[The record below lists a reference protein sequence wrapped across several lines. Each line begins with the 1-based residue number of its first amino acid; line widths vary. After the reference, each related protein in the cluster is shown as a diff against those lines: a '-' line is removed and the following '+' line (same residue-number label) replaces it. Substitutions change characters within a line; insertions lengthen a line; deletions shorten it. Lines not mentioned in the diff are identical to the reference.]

1 MKKLISLALA
11 AAMSLS
17 FVSPLSTLVYA
28 EELPQ
33 ATQTEQD
40 VATDENADPDAE
52 PAAEDENDTPA
63 ATAPVQSAPAQ
74 APAAPQQ
81 DAPQDDAVAQAAAL
95 FTALPTADEAAAM
108 SAGDLQAVM
117 EQTTEALNA
126 FDALSLEDSEAFL
139 AEYGAL
145 YEAVANDLMAVLLSA
160 DDKDASDLSLQPM
173 EQTDDVYLT
182 LSGYTVD
189 ELKNFPVDDI
199 PDMLTDAMGNPLE
212 IDDSYTGAWFYFVDD
227 DVDESHTLGA
237 GETVDLWDYTYTAEE
252 YDYYQIYTT
261 YNLCLVLGDGGQMN
275 DGNSHRYLI
284 EVELFNSDTVSYFYM
299 YPSLNRDGDKSYN
312 PTLIRYGDFDF
323 QALGM
328 QGFSYI
334 YYEAEFDQYKDTY
347 KVWVNQNSL
356 SEDLARRGIKMD
368 FYKMADFLRYRD
380 EGQPLTGAITADV
393 IGDGYAAAYDTQ
405 VTQDNYM
412 DADNLWAIVFTNKD
426 TGRVLGYL
434 GYCLNIQKIEK
445 AIEANLL
452 FYNGTEM
459 ETLRTARVNGV
470 SDRVNMGVGLS
481 NNVPGSNGAFISDT
495 VKSYS
500 CGVGFSM
507 PEGYPTDE
515 TYYVTLPQN
524 DMIKKVYAGSYLS
537 EEDAINAGAADITD
551 EVFSDG
557 SGEAP
562 YGHPVTLG
570 NYNDQMTLVLQDGT
584 VLAQLYFYGYSTG
597 SGSSDSARND
607 LDPNFQITGATGP
620 NGFYL
625 SNYVADMANGIQLDT
640 YYRRDDRYD
649 VGGYQLILLNK
660 EISDDELKQIVP
672 RFWTPEG
679 VQVHSGGKVVSGET
693 SLEHATWN
701 TEMANTVLYQV
712 QVPGEKL
719 RNYQVTFATR
729 QQGPKML
736 VAGPDERFVNL
747 TADNN
752 FVHDIMVANIGD
764 EDLTGITVELKN
776 AVHVKLDDYWTLGG
790 AGNDT
795 LPAFDETYVSYPTVD
810 EDGNQTWDYNTYATL
825 DNIAKVRLLADG
837 EGEISGTLV
846 ITAANGDKREIKL
859 TGIAANPKIVSA
871 TLDDAVKFVPYS
883 YMVVTDNMYRWNN
896 STFTLVDGALPRGMM
911 LYENTGEIYG
921 VPQESGDFTFT
932 VRVDYSSS
940 RFSPSQATYTL
951 HVEDNTNQA
960 VYNETDEGYIIET
973 PLGVEQGAGT
983 RDFYLADTST
993 DQLYVSQGEYGE
1005 FIAVWLNGRRLIPG
1019 VDYLSESGSTRI
1031 TIRSQT
1037 FAQKAYT
1044 DRYNTIAVE
1053 FRVGG
1058 SLDNELKRT
1067 AQNFRLTADLL
1078 PDGSGSSGGS
1088 SSGGGSGSGS
1098 SGSSGGSQNAAQNAG
1113 QNAGQSAGASAQGA
1127 AGSAAQAAQGASGVT
1142 LRFHVVDAQ
1151 GGPIVGASAE
1161 LHSTPRYGTTDG
1173 NGDVVFS
1180 GVEFGEHTLT
1190 IYNADGGVM
1199 GGKTFTLAHGGFGI
1213 NGSVITVS
1221 DGALVDIRVIAA
1233 DGTLK
1238 FNAVDLAQ
1246 PAAIPQTGDDFD
1258 PTLWRVTA
1266 VLAFCLA
1273 AGLTVYKKKKEQ
1285 A

>member
-11 AAMSLS
+11 AVMSLS

-182 LSGYTVD
+182 LVGYTVD
-189 ELKNFPVDDI
+189 EIKNFPVDDI

-237 GETVDLWDYTYTAEE
+237 GETVDLWDYTYTDISYATFETN
-252 YDYYQIYTT
+252 YD
-261 YNLCLVLGDGGQMN
+261 LCLVLGNGNQMN
-275 DGNSHRYLI
+275 DGNSHRYLV
-284 EVELFNSDTVSYFYM
+284 EVEICDGQAAGGF
-299 YPSLNRDGDKSYN
+299 LNLELNCDGNKYYN
-312 PTLIRYGDFDF
+312 PALIVYGDFDF
-323 QALGM
+323 GALGM
-328 QGFSYI
+328 QGYSYT
-334 YYEAEFDQYKDTY
+334 YYDTEFDQHKDAYKF
-347 KVWVNQNSL
+347 WINNASL
-356 SEDLARRGIKMD
+356 SEEAARRGFQVD
-368 FYKMADFLRYRD
+368 FYPMANFLRYRD

-393 IGDGYAAAYDTQ
+393 TGDGYAAAYDTQ

-434 GYCLNIQKIEK
+434 GLCLNVQKIEK
-445 AIEANLL
+445 EIKADLL
-452 FYNGTEM
+452 FYNGSGM
-459 ETLRTARVNGV
+459 EKLNTARIQGIYVDINFGIGY
-470 SDRVNMGVGLS
+470 SGTG
-481 NNVPGSNGAFISDT
+481 NGAWIRGGGLYGLGSSLPAD
-495 VKSYS
+495 
-500 CGVGFSM
+500 
-507 PEGYPTDE
+507 YPLDE
-515 TYYVTLPQN
+515 TYYITIPQN

-570 NYNDQMTLVLQDGT
+570 DYNNGITLVMQDGSAFS
-584 VLAQLYFYGYSTG
+584 VYFYGYHTG

-620 NGFYL
+620 DNLYL

-660 EISDDELKQIVP
+660 EISADELKQIVP
-672 RFWTPEG
+672 QFWTPEG
-679 VQVHSGGKVVSGET
+679 VQVNSGGKVVSGET
-693 SLEHATWN
+693 SLENAVWN
-701 TEMANTVLYQV
+701 SEIANTVLYQV
-712 QVPGEKL
+712 QVPGEK
-719 RNYQVTFATR
+719 RRDYQVTFATR

-764 EDLTGITVELKN
+764 EALTGITVELKD
-776 AVHVKLDDYWTLGG
+776 AVHIKLDDYWTLGG

-810 EDGNQTWDYNTYATL
+810 EDGQETWQSNRYATL
-825 DNIAKVRLLADG
+825 DNIAKIRLLADG

-940 RFSPSQATYTL
+940 RFSSSQATYTL
-951 HVEDNTNQA
+951 HVKDNTNQA

-973 PLGVEQGAGT
+973 HLGVEQGAGT

>member
-17 FVSPLSTLVYA
+17 FVSPLSTLAYA

-33 ATQTEQD
+33 ATQTVQD
-40 VATDENADPDAE
+40 VATDENADPDAG
-52 PAAEDENDTPA
+52 PATAAEDDTPA

-81 DAPQDDAVAQAAAL
+81 DAPQDDAVAQVAAL

-117 EQTTEALNA
+117 EQTAEALNA

-160 DDKDASDLSLQPM
+160 DDKDTSDLSLQPM

-182 LSGYTVD
+182 LIGYTVD

-199 PDMLTDAMGNPLE
+199 PGMLTDAMGNPLE
-212 IDDSYTGAWFYFVDD
+212 IDDSYTGAWFYFISD
-227 DVDESHTLGA
+227 DVDESHALGA
-237 GETVDLWDYTYTAEE
+237 GETVDLWDYDYTSTSENFNIN
-252 YDYYQIYTT
+252 YD
-261 YNLCLVLGDGGQMN
+261 LCLVLGNGNQMN
-275 DGNSHRYLI
+275 DGNSHRYLVD
-284 EVELFNSDTVSYFYM
+284 VEIDQGGKVESELRAYLRVDGNGSQFSPVTAANFKNSIFETLGMSGSNLVLYDE
-299 YPSLNRDGDKSYN
+299 SYN
-312 PTLIRYGDFDF
+312 EETKD
-323 QALGM
+323 
-328 QGFSYI
+328 SYRI
-334 YYEAEFDQYKDTY
+334 ILSTSYYDD
-347 KVWVNQNSL
+347 SL
-356 SEDLARRGIKMD
+356 QRRGIQVD
-368 FYKMADFLRYRD
+368 IYPMANFLRYRD
-380 EGQPLTGAITADV
+380 EGQPLTGVITADV
-393 IGDGYAAAYDTQ
+393 MGDGYAANYDTQ

-412 DADNLWAIVFTNKD
+412 EADNLWAVVFMQKD
-426 TGRVLGYL
+426 TGRVLGYMGL
-434 GYCLNIQKIEK
+434 CINIKGIDPELVCTVSTFDGTDMVALDSSEISGDVPRAHALLDLN
-445 AIEANLL
+445 ATGNAV
-452 FYNGTEM
+452 
-459 ETLRTARVNGV
+459 TLSG
-470 SDRVNMGVGLS
+470 
-481 NNVPGSNGAFISDT
+481 
-495 VKSYS
+495 KSYY
-500 CGVGFSM
+500 GETINV
-507 PEGYPTDE
+507 PEGYMPEE
-515 TYYVTLPQN
+515 TYYLTIPAHPDV
-524 DMIKKVYAGSYLS
+524 KAAYSGVYYS
-537 EEDAINAGAADITD
+537 EAEALQYGTEIT
-551 EVFSDG
+551 EQLFSDG
-557 SGEAP
+557 SQGTP
-562 YGHPVTLG
+562 YGYPFSFENG
-570 NYNDQMTLVLQDGT
+570 NRSITLVMQSGETLSFTLSWHQTSSGGGGDV
-584 VLAQLYFYGYSTG
+584 VLEN
-597 SGSSDSARND
+597 ARND

-625 SNYVADMANGIQLDT
+625 SNYVADVVNGVQLDT

-649 VGGYQLILLNK
+649 VGGYQLILLDE
-660 EISDDELKQIVP
+660 EISADELKQIVP

-679 VQVHSGGKVVSGET
+679 VQVYSGGKVVSGET
-693 SLEHATWN
+693 NLEHAVWN
-701 TEMANTVLYQV
+701 SEMANTVRYQV

-764 EDLTGITVELKN
+764 EELTGITVELKD

-810 EDGNQTWDYNTYATL
+810 EDGQETWQSNRYATL

-871 TLDDAVKFVPYS
+871 TLADAVKFVPYS
-883 YMVVTDNMYRWNN
+883 YMVVTDNMYNWNR

-951 HVEDNTNQA
+951 HVKDNTNQA

-973 PLGVEQGAGT
+973 HLGVEQGAGT

-1005 FIAVWLNGRRLIPG
+1005 FIAVWLNGQRLIRG

-1078 PDGSGSSGGS
+1078 PDGSGSSGG
-1088 SSGGGSGSGS
+1088 GSGSGS

-1113 QNAGQSAGASAQGA
+1113 QNAGQSTGASAQGA

>member
-17 FVSPLSTLVYA
+17 FVSPLSTLAYA

-33 ATQTEQD
+33 ATQTVQD
-40 VATDENADPDAE
+40 VATDENADPDAGTAT
-52 PAAEDENDTPA
+52 AAEDDTPA

-81 DAPQDDAVAQAAAL
+81 DAPQDDAVAQVAAL

-117 EQTTEALNA
+117 EQTAEALNA
-126 FDALSLEDSEAFL
+126 FDALSPEDSEAFL

-182 LSGYTVD
+182 LIGYTVD

-199 PDMLTDAMGNPLE
+199 PGMLTDAMGNPLE
-212 IDDSYTGAWFYFVDD
+212 IDDSYTGAWFYFISD
-227 DVDESHTLGA
+227 DVDESHALGA
-237 GETVDLWDYTYTAEE
+237 GETVDLWDYDSTSSSDGYNAN
-252 YDYYQIYTT
+252 YD
-261 YNLCLVLGDGGQMN
+261 LCLVLGNGNQMN
-275 DGNSHRYLI
+275 DGNSHRYLV
-284 EVELFNSDTVSYFYM
+284 EVEIDRGGSLGSYLYGR
-299 YPSLNRDGDKSYN
+299 LNRDGNKYFN
-312 PTLIRYGDFDF
+312 PTMTIRNDDAIFET
-323 QALGM
+323 LGM
-328 QGFSYI
+328 QGGI
-334 YYEAEFDQYKDTY
+334 YTFFDTEYDQYQGTY
-347 KVWVNQNSL
+347 KVYISSDYSSEEL
-356 SEDLARRGIKMD
+356 SRRGIQMD
-368 FYKMADFLRYRD
+368 IYPMANFLRYRD
-380 EGQPLTGAITADV
+380 EGQPLTGVITEDV
-393 IGDGYAAAYDTQ
+393 MGDGYTANYDTQ
-405 VTQDNYM
+405 ITQDNYM
-412 DADNLWAIVFTNKD
+412 EADNLWAIVFMQKD
-426 TGRVLGYL
+426 TGRILGY
-434 GYCLNIQKIEK
+434 
-445 AIEANLL
+445 
-452 FYNGTEM
+452 
-459 ETLRTARVNGV
+459 
-470 SDRVNMGVGLS
+470 MGVGFTVQKAEQGLQADVLFPNGDGMDVLDSTAIIGTDASIYYSLDLS
-481 NNVPGSNGAFISDT
+481 AAGNGATFERYLVSHGIR
-495 VKSYS
+495 
-500 CGVGFSM
+500 FEL
-507 PEGYPTDE
+507 PEGYPLDE
-515 TYYVTLPQN
+515 TYYVTIPQN
-524 DMIKKVYAGSYLS
+524 ELVSAAYEGIFSS
-537 EEDAINAGAADITD
+537 EAAAIASNAPNITD
-551 EVFSDG
+551 DLFSDG
-557 SGEAP
+557 SEDVPHGYPVVLGGEHKNITMVMQNGAV
-562 YGHPVTLG
+562 YS
-570 NYNDQMTLVLQDGT
+570 
-584 VLAQLYFYGYSTG
+584 AYFYGYETG
-597 SGSSDSARND
+597 GGGGSSESPRND

-660 EISDDELKQIVP
+660 EISADELKQIVP

-679 VQVHSGGKVVSGET
+679 VQVNSGGKVISGET
-693 SLEHATWN
+693 NLEHVTWN
-701 TEMANTVLYQV
+701 TEMANTVRYQV

-764 EDLTGITVELKN
+764 EELTGITVELKD
-776 AVHVKLDDYWTLGG
+776 AVHIKLDDYWTLGG

-795 LPAFDETYVSYPTVD
+795 LPAFDDTSMSYPTVD

-871 TLDDAVKFVPYS
+871 TLADAVKFVPYS
-883 YMVVTDNMYRWNN
+883 YMVVTDNMYNWNR

-940 RFSPSQATYTL
+940 RFSSSQATYTL
-951 HVEDNTNQA
+951 HVKDNTNQA

-973 PLGVEQGAGT
+973 HLGVEQGAGT

-1005 FIAVWLNGRRLIPG
+1005 FIAVWLNGRRLIRG

-1078 PDGSGSSGGS
+1078 PDGSGSSGGG
-1088 SSGGGSGSGS
+1088 SSGGGS
-1098 SGSSGGSQNAAQNAG
+1098 SGSSGGSQNAG
-1113 QNAGQSAGASAQGA
+1113 QNSSQSASQSTGAFAQGA

>member
-1 MKKLISLALA
+1 MKQLISLALA

-17 FVSPLSTLVYA
+17 FVSPLSTLAYA

-74 APAAPQQ
+74 APDAPQQ
-81 DAPQDDAVAQAAAL
+81 DAPQDDAVAQVAAL

-117 EQTTEALNA
+117 EQTAEALNA

-145 YEAVANDLMAVLLSA
+145 YGAVANDLMAVLLSA

-189 ELKNFPVDDI
+189 EIKNFPVDDI
-199 PDMLTDAMGNPLE
+199 PGMLTDAMGNPLE

-237 GETVDLWDYTYTAEE
+237 GETVDLWDYTYTDISYVTFETN
-252 YDYYQIYTT
+252 YD
-261 YNLCLVLGDGGQMN
+261 LCLVLGNGNQMN
-275 DGNSHRYLI
+275 DGNSHRYLV
-284 EVELFNSDTVSYFYM
+284 EVEICDGQAAGGF
-299 YPSLNRDGDKSYN
+299 LNLELNCDGNKYYN
-312 PTLIRYGDFDF
+312 PALIVYGDFDF
-323 QALGM
+323 GALGM
-328 QGFSYI
+328 QGYSYT
-334 YYEAEFDQYKDTY
+334 YYDTEFDQHKDAYKF
-347 KVWVNQNSL
+347 WINNASL
-356 SEDLARRGIKMD
+356 SEEAARRGIQVD
-368 FYKMADFLRYRD
+368 FYPMANFLRYRD

-393 IGDGYAAAYDTQ
+393 MGDGYAAAYDTQ

-434 GYCLNIQKIEK
+434 GLCLNVQKIEK
-445 AIEANLL
+445 EIKADLL
-452 FYNGTEM
+452 FYNNGSGMEKLNTVRIQGIYVDINIGIEYSGT
-459 ETLRTARVNGV
+459 G
-470 SDRVNMGVGLS
+470 
-481 NNVPGSNGAFISDT
+481 NGAWIRGGGGLYGLGSSLPAD
-495 VKSYS
+495 
-500 CGVGFSM
+500 
-507 PEGYPTDE
+507 YPLDE
-515 TYYVTLPQN
+515 TYYITIPQN
-524 DMIKKVYAGSYLS
+524 DMIKKVYAGSYFS
-537 EEDAINAGAADITD
+537 EEEAINAGAAEITD

-570 NYNDQMTLVLQDGT
+570 DYNNGITLVMQDGSAFS
-584 VLAQLYFYGYSTG
+584 VYFYGYHTG

-625 SNYVADMANGIQLDT
+625 SNYVADVANGIQLDT

-660 EISDDELKQIVP
+660 EISADELKQIVP
-672 RFWTPEG
+672 QFWTPEG
-679 VQVHSGGKVVSGET
+679 VQVYSGGKVVSGET
-693 SLEHATWN
+693 NLEHATWN
-701 TEMANTVLYQV
+701 TEMANTVRYQV

-764 EDLTGITVELKN
+764 EELTGITVELKN

-795 LPAFDETYVSYPTVD
+795 LPAFDDTYVSYPTVD
-810 EDGNQTWDYNTYATL
+810 EDGQETWQSNRYATL

-1005 FIAVWLNGRRLIPG
+1005 FIAVWLNGRRLIRG

-1088 SSGGGSGSGS
+1088 SSGSGS